1 MGFISICLTQ
11 QVRAESSDA
20 DISLF
25 ISLAEQGD
33 VNAQWVLGFMYLN
46 GEGIPQ
52 NYKQAAYWLTKAAE
66 QGLALAQTNLGLMYA
81 KGGEGVPQDH
91 KKALE
96 WLTKAAEQEFALAQF
111 NLGFMYD
118 SGKGVSQDDKKA
130 LDWYKKAALKGLA
143 EAQTNLG
150 VMYAADHSTVQD
162 YAIAYSWFNL
172 AALQGNELG
181 RKNRNLVLKNMSSSQ
196 IKEGQ
201 ILSTA
206 LYEKIDNQAR

>member
-1 MGFISICLTQ
+1 MKLIQRVLAIFLVMGFISICLTQ

-66 QGLALAQTNLGLMYA
+66 QG
-81 KGGEGVPQDH
+81 
-91 KKALE
+91 
-96 WLTKAAEQEFALAQF
+96 FALAQF

-118 SGKGVSQDDKKA
+118 NGKGVPQDDKKA
-130 LDWYKKAALKGLA
+130 LYWYKKAALQGLA

-150 VMYAADHSTVQD
+150 VMYAADHSAGQD

-181 RKNRNLVLKNMSSSQ
+181 RKNRNLVLENMSSSQ

-206 LYEKIDNQAR
+206 LYEKIENQAR

>member
-1 MGFISICLTQ
+1 MNLIQRVLAIFLVMFFISICLTQ
-11 QVRAESSDA
+11 QVRSESTDA
-20 DISLF
+20 DNSLF
-25 ISLAEQGD
+25 IILAEQGD

-46 GEGIPQ
+46 GEGMPQ

-66 QGLALAQTNLGLMYA
+66 QG
-81 KGGEGVPQDH
+81 
-91 KKALE
+91 
-96 WLTKAAEQEFALAQF
+96 FALAQF

-118 SGKGVSQDDKKA
+118 NGKGVPQDDQKA
-130 LDWYKKAALKGLA
+130 LDWYKKAALQGLA

-150 VMYAADHSTVQD
+150 VMYAADQSALQD

-181 RKNRNLVLKNMSSSQ
+181 RKNRNLILTNMSSSQ

>member
-1 MGFISICLTQ
+1 MQIFFETGVIMKLIQRVLAIFLVMGFISICLAQ

-52 NYKQAAYWLTKAAE
+52 NYKQAVYWLTKAAE
-66 QGLALAQTNLGLMYA
+66 QGF
-81 KGGEGVPQDH
+81 P
-91 KKALE
+91 
-96 WLTKAAEQEFALAQF
+96 LAQF

-118 SGKGVSQDDKKA
+118 NGKGVPQDHKKA
-130 LDWYKKAALKGLA
+130 LDWYKKAALQGLA

-150 VMYAADHSTVQD
+150 VMYAADQSALHD

-172 AALQGNELG
+172 AALQGDELG

-206 LYEKIDNQAR
+206 FYEKIDNQAR